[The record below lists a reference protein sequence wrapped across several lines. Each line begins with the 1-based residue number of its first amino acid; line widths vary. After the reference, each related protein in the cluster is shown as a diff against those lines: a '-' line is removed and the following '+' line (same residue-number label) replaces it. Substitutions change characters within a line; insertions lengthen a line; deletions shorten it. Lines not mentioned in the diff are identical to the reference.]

1 MVTEPTRAGENP
13 SLLDHLVAS
22 RPHLASDVAVIRC
35 NISDHDLVTARI
47 SDTKQPFV
55 PDTVTVRSTRRVDND
70 TLCLELLLAD
80 WSRLY
85 EADSISSMWSGF
97 LDTWRPI
104 IDRHMP
110 LRTVT
115 IRHRSYPWL
124 EDETVREAM
133 AARDAA
139 RLDRDL
145 TPCEETQQEF
155 RARRNAVKV
164 ALNTAS
170 AAYFATSFRNPRGQ
184 TWKHIRRYLG
194 LIEEG

>member
-1 MVTEPTRAGENP
+1 MR
-13 SLLDHLVAS
+13 LDETNN
-22 RPHLASDVAVIRC
+22 LA
-35 NISDHDLVTARI
+35 
-47 SDTKQPFV
+47 PF
-55 PDTVTVRSTRRVDND
+55 P
-70 TLCLELLLAD
+70 CL
-80 WSRLY
+80 
-85 EADSISSMWSGF
+85 F
-97 LDTWRPI
+97 FF

-164 ALNTAS
+164 ALNTYS
-170 AAYFATSFRNPRGQ
+170 
-184 TWKHIRRYLG
+184 
-194 LIEEG
+194 